1 MVKVGFHFQQELHDK
16 LIHVFRELQV
26 LCTLEVDLRQVQDIL
41 PFTSTSP
48 SE

>member
-1 MVKVGFHFQQELHDK
+1 MVKVGFHFQQELHDM